1 MTGPRRNGHKSAH
14 APLRARRRLLAP
26 LAIAVFGDSLIA
38 ASGVADADLQA
49 RIDAAKNQAEALE
62 AKITARG
69 DHIAELENEAAEA
82 QARIESLSSQLDSG
96 VQRSADLTHQL
107 NQAEDDLRVSQER
120 LRRAQQVLAERL
132 VDIYK
137 NGEVSYLD
145 LVLSSDGFDDLSS
158 RSGYLHAIETA
169 DERSAERVRA
179 LNDEVK
185 GEVSRI
191 TDLKTEIDN
200 HNRQLVDARASVDET
215 REGLKRQLA
224 ELADEKAQEDRDLA
238 EIRSTISDLQRQ
250 LSSQELG
257 ALFGNGHWAIPEYI
271 VMCESG
277 GNYHAVN
284 PSSGAGGAYQIMP
297 ATWHAHGGQGLPQNA
312 PPAEQDRIAA
322 EIWADSGPGAW
333 TCA

>member
-1 MTGPRRNGHKSAH
+1 MTRPRRQ
-14 APLRARRRLLAP
+14 RRGRFVAP
-26 LAIAVFGDSLIA
+26 LAIAMFGASLIA

-49 RIDAAKNQAEALE
+49 RIDAAKNQAQALE
-62 AKITARG
+62 AKISARG
-69 DHIAELENEAAEA
+69 DHIAELQDEVAEA
-82 QARIESLSSQLDSG
+82 QARIDSLTSQLDSG
-96 VQRSADLTHQL
+96 VQRSADLSHQL
-107 NQAEDDLRVSQER
+107 SQAEADLRVSQER
-120 LRRAQQVLAERL
+120 LHRAQQVLAERL

-137 NGEVSYLD
+137 NGEVSYVD

-158 RSGYLHAIETA
+158 RAGYLHAIETA

-185 GEVSRI
+185 GEVARI
-191 TDLKTEIDN
+191 TDLKAEIDN
-200 HNRQLVDARASVDET
+200 HNRQLVDARHSVDET
-215 REGLKRQLA
+215 RAGLKRQVGELA
-224 ELADEKAQEDRDLA
+224 EEKAQEDSDLA
-238 EIRSTISDLQRQ
+238 EIRSTISDLQAQ

-297 ATWHAHGGQGLPQNA
+297 ATWRGYGGQGLPQDA

-322 EIWADSGPGAW
+322 MIWAESGPSAW
-333 TCA
+333 SCA